1 MVLALAMSCSKDV
14 VISKVESTPIA
25 FSNVFIDKS
34 TKAATDI
41 SYGNSPAVALEKFN
55 IYGIVT
61 GDADPIN
68 IYDGDEVTG
77 TVGGDWS
84 CDDTQYWVDKCSYDF
99 IALVDATASKDI
111 TVTSGGT
118 STSVTAR
125 NTVSTDADG
134 MPTAITYDVRTQK
147 DVLIATA
154 ERDLDVE
161 TPSYAPVQLTFR
173 HLLSKVVFTFTNAF
187 AETSG
192 VELTVKDIQ
201 ITARQSAVYTIGGA
215 SAGWSKP
222 GQNEAK
228 TQVKFGN
235 TETISPGGDY
245 AECGNV
251 ALLIPGDY
259 TDLHIAFVVEHNK
272 GGNPTPLTADIDVT
286 LLEGNSYNLTA
297 ELNSANVS
305 GVLPIRFVVKE
316 DTGWEATGDK
326 DVDYRE

>member
-1 MVLALAMSCSKDV
+1 MVLALAASCTKDV

-84 CDDTQYWVDKCSYDF
+84 CDETEYWVDKCFYKF
-99 IALVDATASKDI
+99 IALVDATASKDV

-154 ERDLDVE
+154 ERDLNVE
-161 TPSYAPVQLTFR
+161 TPSYAPVQLTFS

-192 VELTVKDIQ
+192 VKLTVKDIK
-201 ITARQSAVYTIGGA
+201 ITARQSAVYTVGGA
-215 SAGWSKP
+215 WSEP
-222 GQNEAK
+222 GQNEA
-228 TQVKFGN
+228 TAQVTFGN
-235 TETISPGGDY
+235 TETINPGGAC

-251 ALLIPGDY
+251 GLLIPGDY
-259 TDLHIAFVVEHNK
+259 TDLHIEFVVEHNK

-305 GVLPIRFVVKE
+305 GVLPIRFVIKE

-326 DVDYRE
+326 DVDHRE